1 MKMSA
6 RPRHS
11 NGPSRT
17 VTAGGNGGRGPGGT
31 GGFGVGGS
39 GGFGSSVASSSNS
52 VQAVSLSTAAMAR
65 RLFVARVPELR
76 QRLVEMVGKER
87 HAEQIR
93 RRALVMSAR
102 GFRAQFVPI
111 FD

>member
-1 MKMSA
+1 V
-6 RPRHS
+6 
-11 NGPSRT
+11 NGH
-17 VTAGGNGGRGPGGT
+17 VGGNGGRGPGGT
-31 GGFGVGGS
+31 GGFGEGGS
-39 GGFGSSVASSSNS
+39 GGFGSSVAPSSNS
-52 VQAVSLSTAAMAR
+52 VQAVSFSSAVMAR
-65 RLFVARVPELR
+65 GSFVARVSELR

-111 FD
+111 LD